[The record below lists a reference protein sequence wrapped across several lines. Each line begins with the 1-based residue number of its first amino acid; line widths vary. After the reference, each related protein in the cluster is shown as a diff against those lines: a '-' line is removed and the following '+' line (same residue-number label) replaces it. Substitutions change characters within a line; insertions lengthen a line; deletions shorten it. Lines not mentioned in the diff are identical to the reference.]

1 MEHRAQRSTVP
12 TRTISPDHL
21 SDRATV
27 TTRERHTTV
36 NNSRLA
42 DVEEKLEGL
51 SSELAISHK
60 GTTRWRMIS
69 FGITV
74 VLVALATVAMF
85 LPLGPDMDPL
95 VALKDEVDG
104 LRDNVERVLPL
115 GSIIAWVPH
124 PQKGAKPEKKLPS
137 GWLPCDGSLITNGV
151 WKGKSTPAI
160 NNKGYF
166 LRGGTEGQAL
176 TPEGD
181 QIARHTHT
189 YSRATHSYSPGNI
202 CSSGGTCGDPD
213 NLEVSSVNTNE
224 NTGGSETRPK
234 NMRVVYAIK
243 CW

>member
-27 TTRERHTTV
+27 NPRERHATV
-36 NNSRLA
+36 DNSRLA

-69 FGITV
+69 FGITI

-85 LPLGPDMDPL
+85 LPLGPDKDPL
-95 VALKDEVDG
+95 DALKGEVDG
-104 LRDNVERVLPL
+104 LREDVEKVLPF
-115 GSIIAWVPH
+115 GSIVAWVPH
-124 PQKGAKPEKKLPS
+124 PLKGSTPEINLPY
-137 GWLPCDGSLITNGV
+137 GWLPCDGSLITQGQ
-151 WKGKSTPAI
+151 WKNDKTPDI
-160 NNKGYF
+160 NNAGYF

-176 TPEGD
+176 TFEGD
-181 QIARHTHT
+181 QMARHTHT
-189 YSRATHSYSPGNI
+189 YSRATHSNSPGNI

-213 NLEVSSVNTNE
+213 SLEVSTVNTNE